1 MFVLELVC
9 LCSSSLLVL
18 VPFIVFVFGL
28 VLVLVLV
35 CRLLSFFVV
44 VLVLVSRVGVARCPL
59 VDRTRW
65 DSCRPGGPEV
75 WRKSRWLL

>member
-1 MFVLELVC
+1 MLELVC
-9 LCSSSLLVL
+9 VCSSSLPVL
-18 VPFIVFVFGL
+18 VPFIVFMFGL

-59 VDRTRW
+59 VDRTRLGFV
-65 DSCRPGGPEV
+65 S
-75 WRKSRWLL
+75 SRWSGGLEKKQMA